1 MNESENNSG
10 TNCVKGWDYQMSPG
24 ERIRELRERYRVS
37 QKNLSN
43 DLGYKTYTTV
53 SKWESDASLPPGKEL
68 KKLATYFDV
77 STDYIL
83 GLEDFENPATMDTF
97 SDTVE
102 LDFVESSIPG
112 YLHKDLI
119 KNKIH
124 VPKYILNEI
133 PEHYFVINVQSD
145 ALNRII
151 PSGNNVVI
159 LNFSKSEEAFVQS
172 GDIIIVKINNDYKIQ
187 YLRKTDSKIYL
198 EPYSYLDGY
207 ETIEFS
213 LEEFETI
220 EIIGKVIYTFRRF

>member
-1 MNESENNSG
+1 
-10 TNCVKGWDYQMSPG
+10 MSPG
-24 ERIRELRERYRVS
+24 KRIKELRVKYKIS
-37 QKNLSN
+37 QKNLAK

-83 GLEDFENPATMDTF
+83 GLDDFQNNGSIDNF

-102 LDFVESSIPG
+102 LDFVESTIPG
-112 YLHKDLI
+112 YLHNDLI
-119 KNKIH
+119 KNKIM
-124 VPKYILNEI
+124 VPKYILNEK
-133 PEHYFVINVQSD
+133 PENYFVVNIQTDSM
-145 ALNRII
+145 NRII

-159 LNFSKSEEAFVQS
+159 LNFAISDDTFINT
-172 GDIIIVKINNDYKIQ
+172 GDIIIVKIKDELKLE

-198 EPYSYLDGY
+198 EPYSYLDGFN
-207 ETIEFS
+207 TIELD
-213 LEEFETI
+213 LEEFEAI